1 VSKLHHQILIVGA
14 GLAGLTSAAYLTKA
28 GYKVLLLEKNK
39 NYGGLLNSFERH
51 GFVFDVGARS
61 IENAGIIKP
70 MLKDLDIELELLESP
85 VSIGIESEII
95 DFTSKK
101 SIERYKALLEDLFPQ
116 NLADIQ
122 KIITVIKKVMKDMHV
137 IYGSDNPVFK
147 DLHDK
152 KYLFK
157 ELLPWFG
164 KFLLSVSRMNR
175 MDEAIESYL
184 NKKTLNQSLA
194 DMVDQHFFKYTPMFF
209 ALGYFYVYLD
219 YIYPKG
225 GTGKLTEGIANKLIE
240 MGGKIQNETMI
251 NEINASEKFIKDNN
265 DNTYYYD
272 KIIWCADL
280 KSLYKYLDTTGLD
293 HGTINKI
300 NRTKDKLNSRRGG
313 DSVFTLYLGLDKPI
327 EEFSIISNGHFFY
340 TPSKKGMGETHRNE
354 LKSLISDFEKRSK
367 KEILSWLD
375 QYCELNTYEISI
387 PAMRDPNLAPKGKTG
402 LIVNFFFEYDLIMK
416 IKKAGWYEEFK
427 IAVEDRILNTLE
439 TSIYPGLKDAILF
452 RFSYTPWSIKTHNN
466 SSEGGI
472 TGWSYEESVPVINK
486 LIQIPKSVK
495 TPIPN
500 VLQAGQWVYSPA
512 GIPTAILSGKY
523 AAEELINH

>member
-280 KSLYKYLDTTGLD
+280 KSL
-293 HGTINKI
+293 
-300 NRTKDKLNSRRGG
+300 
-313 DSVFTLYLGLDKPI
+313 
-327 EEFSIISNGHFFY
+327 
-340 TPSKKGMGETHRNE
+340 
-354 LKSLISDFEKRSK
+354 
-367 KEILSWLD
+367 
-375 QYCELNTYEISI
+375 
-387 PAMRDPNLAPKGKTG
+387 
-402 LIVNFFFEYDLIMK
+402 
-416 IKKAGWYEEFK
+416 
-427 IAVEDRILNTLE
+427 
-439 TSIYPGLKDAILF
+439 
-452 RFSYTPWSIKTHNN
+452 
-466 SSEGGI
+466 
-472 TGWSYEESVPVINK
+472 
-486 LIQIPKSVK
+486 
-495 TPIPN
+495 
-500 VLQAGQWVYSPA
+500 
-512 GIPTAILSGKY
+512 
-523 AAEELINH
+523 